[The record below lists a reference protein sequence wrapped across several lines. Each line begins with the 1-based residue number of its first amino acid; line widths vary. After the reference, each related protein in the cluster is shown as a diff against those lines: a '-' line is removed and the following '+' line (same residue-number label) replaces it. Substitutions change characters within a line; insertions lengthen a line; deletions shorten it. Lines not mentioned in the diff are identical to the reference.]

1 MAELCGSLLFF
12 FLLSLVF
19 GLGVLQDFGEF
30 RETLADESGNLG
42 ADFCGSGVGWR
53 LFQIGERSFRFR
65 RGRGRLGI
73 AGCCSGVGWLLARI
87 LAFGPAHPFVFV
99 FAVGLGLVEGGDGAV
114 GLGFDFVL
122 LFFEIV
128 VVPETRIIERRV
140 GGVARVED
148 DVVDAGVEVSHAEI
162 GAGGLQGI
170 KKEAGSFVLD
180 LLGDEQ
186 AHDLHEGNLNGV
198 GVFEQRQDE
207 GSAAATGARGVQTD
221 AFLLVALVEETETVA
236 AQRGR
241 SALGAIDFEML
252 TTIWITGHESLL
264 PLPWWSIGIIRLGW
278 VSEINL

>member
-1 MAELCGSLLFF
+1 MSELCGSLLFF

-19 GLGVLQDFGEF
+19 GLGILQNFGEF
-30 RETLADESGNLG
+30 GETLADEGGDLG

-53 LFQIGERSFRFR
+53 LFQIRERSLRFR
-65 RGRGRLGI
+65 CRRGRLGI
-73 AGCCSGVGWLLARI
+73 AGCSGVGWLLAGI

-99 FAVGLGLVEGGDGAV
+99 FAVGLGFVEGGDGAV

-122 LFFEIV
+122 FFFEIL
-128 VVPETRIIERRV
+128 VVPEMADIERRV
-140 GGVARVED
+140 GSGARVED
-148 DVVDAGVEVSHAEI
+148 DFVNEGVEPGHAEI
-162 GAGGLQGI
+162 GAGSLQGI
-170 KKEAGSFVLD
+170 KKEAGGFVLD

-207 GSAAATGARGVQTD
+207 GGAAAAGARGVETD
-221 AFLLVALVEETETVA
+221 ALVLVALVKKTETVA